1 MGVTDLWRVLS
12 RVAEKVQLEDLE
24 GQTVAVDLSGWI
36 VESRSV
42 KHNTPNGYIRNL
54 FFRCRKLLR
63 HGIKLVFV
71 LEGESPEVK
80 MDTLSQRSR
89 ARFGEAEP
97 RKVSAHRAGLRTLSM
112 QCQELLEILGLPCI
126 QSPGEAE
133 CTCAFLNKQK
143 MVDACMTQDGDAFLY
158 GAATVYRK
166 LNIEDKDPHV
176 LAYKMADIES
186 KLGLNREKLIALAV
200 LSGCDYSSGLQ
211 NVGKET
217 ALKFLHSLQH
227 VDVIERLRSWF
238 MDKKYETLEKKVD
251 AVVKKDSHCTHCQHL
266 GTRSSHQTN
275 GCEAC
280 DTKRACHLVQPESA
294 DCKCEWHEQSAIKQK
309 WKLELELRR
318 KAKQVKTFPPEDVI
332 REFLNKNDKVERVDV
347 AWTRPKTSQFESF
360 MSNTL
365 RWKGQDSRDNL
376 FPVLTCWHLR
386 SKNDDTRDTGLMPIR
401 IVKERVV
408 QGADFFEVEWQ
419 AEEFEGTPPTTTE
432 PQKLFEEKY
441 PEMVRCYNEKLD
453 QLRRK
458 KVTEPKN
465 KDIREFFR
473 VSAKNRNGKELVGD
487 TTEKEKTAIEP
498 SPAHPSESRG
508 RRVTRARKPK
518 PAVKQTK
525 PVVTLGRY
533 FEKTS
538 VEKEEE
544 SLNSSLD
551 EFSVPLSQRIQK
563 EREKAKT
570 AATTTTQAVGKAEER
585 KTKSPRKS
593 SKPNAFTI
601 SLSDSL
607 KQGFAEESPS
617 WPSTNDEAEENAL
630 YAGCTP
636 PKRRNASYESKMS
649 RDAGEPDKRKSGR
662 RRLSFDTPP
671 STPFAEASQRGS
683 ETPTTDTDTFPTQST
698 PVSFLSQEEGGSSVI
713 DDAFPFEGGSCDQS
727 APLFDSMASLEG
739 SPSVIKAVHPS
750 VIEISDD
757 DC

>member
-1 MGVTDLWRVLS
+1 M
-12 RVAEKVQLEDLE
+12 
-24 GQTVAVDLSGWI
+24 
-36 VESRSV
+36 
-42 KHNTPNGYIRNL
+42 
-54 FFRCRKLLR
+54 
-63 HGIKLVFV
+63 
-71 LEGESPEVK
+71 
-80 MDTLSQRSR
+80 
-89 ARFGEAEP
+89 
-97 RKVSAHRAGLRTLSM
+97 
-112 QCQELLEILGLPCI
+112 
-126 QSPGEAE
+126 
-133 CTCAFLNKQK
+133 
-143 MVDACMTQDGDAFLY
+143 
-158 GAATVYRK
+158 
-166 LNIEDKDPHV
+166 
-176 LAYKMADIES
+176 
-186 KLGLNREKLIALAV
+186 
-200 LSGCDYSSGLQ
+200 
-211 NVGKET
+211 
-217 ALKFLHSLQH
+217 
-227 VDVIERLRSWF
+227 
-238 MDKKYETLEKKVD
+238 
-251 AVVKKDSHCTHCQHL
+251 
-266 GTRSSHQTN
+266 
-275 GCEAC
+275 
-280 DTKRACHLVQPESA
+280 
-294 DCKCEWHEQSAIKQK
+294 
-309 WKLELELRR
+309 
-318 KAKQVKTFPPEDVI
+318 
-332 REFLNKNDKVERVDV
+332 
-347 AWTRPKTSQFESF
+347 
-360 MSNTL
+360 
-365 RWKGQDSRDNL
+365 
-376 FPVLTCWHLR
+376 
-386 SKNDDTRDTGLMPIR
+386 
-401 IVKERVV
+401 
-408 QGADFFEVEWQ
+408 
-419 AEEFEGTPPTTTE
+419 
-432 PQKLFEEKY
+432 
-441 PEMVRCYNEKLD
+441 
-453 QLRRK
+453 
-458 KVTEPKN
+458 
-465 KDIREFFR
+465 
-473 VSAKNRNGKELVGD
+473 
-487 TTEKEKTAIEP
+487 
-498 SPAHPSESRG
+498 
-508 RRVTRARKPK
+508 TRARKPK

-593 SKPNAFTI
+593 SRPNAFTI